1 MFAALLAVLSR
12 GAINPGNVGLSLSYA
27 LNVTGVLNML
37 VRQSSEVETNMVAV
51 ERIREYQEILQEA
64 PFEVPENEPGSEWPE
79 HGVIKLENYQTR
91 YREGLD
97 LVLRGID
104 FKTRSG
110 EKVGIVG
117 RTGAGK
123 SSLTLALFRIVEA
136 AGGSIEIDEVNIAQL
151 GLGKLRSRITIIPQ
165 DPVLFAGSLRLN
177 LNPVGR
183 YSDLEHSH
191 LRSLVTNLPQGL
203 QHHH

>member
-1 MFAALLAVLSR
+1 MIINRDFIRENEARIDSNQVCYYPGYVSARWLSVRLEIIGNLVLMFAALLAVLSR
-12 GAINPGNVGLSLSYA
+12 GAINPGNVGLYLSYA

-97 LVLRGID
+97 LIT
-104 FKTRSG
+104 F
-110 EKVGIVG
+110 
-117 RTGAGK
+117 
-123 SSLTLALFRIVEA
+123 LFMNLKFFPFLEDIIYLKRKCM
-136 AGGSIEIDEVNIAQL
+136 EIT
-151 GLGKLRSRITIIPQ
+151 K
-165 DPVLFAGSLRLN
+165 
-177 LNPVGR
+177 
-183 YSDLEHSH
+183 
-191 LRSLVTNLPQGL
+191 
-203 QHHH
+203 